1 MIWLN
6 DTLSSGK
13 LLFRIVWSLLIVV
26 FSASDDSLAKATV
39 CKDNDD
45 PGAPPAVEDQVKT
58 EDKSPEDKS
67 DTDIMVDMATL
78 RQKAKQ
84 NVIAREKERAQIQS
98 EKPHSPMKEAKARK
112 NKK

>member
-1 MIWLN
+1 MI
-6 DTLSSGK
+6 
-13 LLFRIVWSLLIVV
+13 

-67 DTDIMVDMATL
+67 DTDIMVDMVTL

-98 EKPHSPMKEAKARK
+98 EKREHSPMKEAKARK

>member
-1 MIWLN
+1 M
-6 DTLSSGK
+6 
-13 LLFRIVWSLLIVV
+13 
-26 FSASDDSLAKATV
+26 

-78 RQKAKQ
+78 RHKAKQ